1 MKLETL
7 YRRAV
12 EAGMAHDP
20 RGRAEVLR
28 LLAGERKRFEKLT
41 GLEKEDFDPDRLFNP
56 YADSRILNGPPDA
69 EVRTLIA
76 GIDMEV
82 GEVLLAHVLNRD
94 RGEGIDLVLA
104 HHPEGTALAALH
116 DVMRL
121 QADLLAACGIPIAV
135 AEQLMEKRIGEVERR
150 VMPANHQRAVDAA
163 RALGLPMICLHT
175 PADNCV
181 TTFLTRRLA
190 AGRPATLGDLVDLL
204 REIPEYRSASR
215 RNAAPRIVSGK
226 DGGKCGRITVDMTGG
241 TEGSK
246 DIFDRYAAAG
256 ISTLVGM
263 HLSEEALEKARK
275 ANLNVVIAGHVSSDT
290 LGLNLLLDAVDPGGS
305 LKIVPASGFERVR
318 RTEGR
323 KGGEARRPRSGR
335 GR

>member
-1 MKLETL
+1 MRLETL

-12 EAGMAHDP
+12 EAGMAYDP

-28 LLAGERKRFEKLT
+28 LLAGEKKRFEKLA
-41 GLEKEDFDPDRLFNP
+41 GREKEEFDPDRLFNP
-56 YADSRILNGPPDA
+56 YADSRILNGPPEA
-69 EVRTLIA
+69 EVRTIIA

-94 RGEGIDLVLA
+94 RGAGIDLVLA

-204 REIPEYRSASR
+204 REIPEYRSSSR
-215 RNAAPRIVSGK
+215 RNAAPCIVSGK

-256 ISTLVGM
+256 VSTLVGM

-305 LKIVPASGFERVR
+305 LKVVPVSGFERVR

-323 KGGEARRPRSGR
+323 KGTEARRPRSGR